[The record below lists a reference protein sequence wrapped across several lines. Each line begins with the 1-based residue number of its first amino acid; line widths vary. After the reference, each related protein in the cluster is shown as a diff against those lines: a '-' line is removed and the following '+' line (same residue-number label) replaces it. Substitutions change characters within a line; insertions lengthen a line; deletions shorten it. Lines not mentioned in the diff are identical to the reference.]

1 MAKGKL
7 FVCLIVFTACLP
19 LFPAEPRV
27 ERYALVLAD
36 APLAQLHSRQELKS
50 FAAAGHRQTIESAQ
64 ASLRGEVQRRGMV
77 VTGAVQN
84 VLNVVFVQAPKERLA
99 ELQSLPGVQA
109 VVRLHRVK
117 PLLDAAVQ
125 LVNAPAAWTA
135 VGGVQNAGRG
145 IKIAI
150 IDTGI
155 DQNHP
160 AFQDAALPMPAGF
173 PKCTVQ
179 QYCAFTNN
187 KVIVARSYVSQ
198 PGPVDPTQSH
208 PDDPTPRDRVG
219 HGTATAMVAAG
230 ETNTG
235 PSDTITGMAP
245 KAYLGNYKV
254 FGSSFNPFATDQG
267 IIQAIDDALA
277 DGMDIA
283 SLSLGGVALGGPLD
297 QGALCGIPAGQFCDL
312 EAAAVENAI
321 RAGMTVVAA
330 AGNEGDIGVPC
341 VQPTYNTI
349 DSPGYSPSAIAVGA
363 ITNSHVWQN
372 DLHLPGT
379 DVPSNL
385 QNMAAQFGDG
395 PLPVAALTA
404 PGVDVTKT
412 GNDGWACSAMP
423 NGSLSGEIAL
433 IERGSP
439 PSGPAN
445 CTFEQKVTNAQTA
458 GAVGVVLYDNVA
470 GEAIPSPGGLSNTTI
485 PSLIIGNADG
495 VALKQFLD
503 AHPRHAVTIDP
514 NLVSPVRADANL
526 VVSFSSRGPATG
538 TGAIKPE
545 LLAVGTDLYMA
556 SESTDPTGDLYSA
569 NGYFVASGTSFST
582 PMVAG
587 AAALV
592 KQKNQGFT
600 PGQIKSAVVN
610 TANSSSLSDE
620 LGNSLHITDMGAGKL
635 DAGAAVS
642 TNVTIQPATLSF
654 GFIGGNFPSTQKLTI
669 TNTGSTKVNL
679 GFTFTAIDAD
689 TSGKLSLDKNSMALT
704 AGQSGTLT
712 VTLGG
717 THPAPG
723 VYDGFLTIQGGNT
736 GLNVPYLYV
745 VGNHSARDI
754 FTLLGDF
761 NDGTVGQSVPDGAL
775 AFKLIDQFG
784 APVIGVPVQFNVVK
798 GGGSIQQPDSVTDSD
813 GIAFA
818 GATYGSQPGDQIFSA
833 TAGGLTATFSDAARV
848 EPVIKSGGAVN
859 AASFQVGQG
868 VAPGSYVT
876 LFGTGLSD
884 DTGVASTVTLP
895 LSIHNVSVSFD
906 VPSANISVPGR
917 LYYVSPTQVNVFV
930 PWELEGQS
938 SAVIKVNISETTGQ
952 TYNLPLTTYSP
963 AFFAYS
969 QGGQELLAALDTSN
983 KVITPGN
990 AAVRGQVVELFAN
1003 GLGPV
1008 TNQPATGDPAPSTT
1022 LAKTQTTPIVKI
1034 GGADATVQFSGL
1046 APGFAGLYQLNVVV
1060 PPGINP
1066 GVQPVIITIGGKS
1079 SPAVNLPVK

>member
-1 MAKGKL
+1 MTKRKL
-7 FVCLIVFTACLP
+7 FVCLIVFATCLP
-19 LFPAEPRV
+19 LFSAEQRV
-27 ERYALVLAD
+27 EPYALLLAH
-36 APLAQLHSRQELKS
+36 APLAQVHSRHELKS
-50 FAAAGHRQTIESAQ
+50 FAAAGHRQTIETAQ
-64 ASLRGEVQRRGMV
+64 AAVRGEVERRGMV
-77 VTGAVQN
+77 VTGAVHN
-84 VLNVVFVQAPKERLA
+84 VLNAVFVQAPKERLA

-109 VVRLHRVK
+109 VVRLRRVR

-125 LVNAPAAWTA
+125 LVNAPAAWAA

-179 QYCAFTNN
+179 QYCDYTNN

-198 PGPVDPTQSH
+198 PGPVDPAQSH

-235 PSDTITGMAP
+235 PSATITGMAP

-254 FGSSFNPFATDQG
+254 FGSSYNPFATDQG

-297 QGALCGIPAGQFCDL
+297 QGALCGNPAGQFCDL

-330 AGNEGDIGVPC
+330 AGNDGDVGLSS
-341 VQPTYNTI
+341 VQPTLNTI
-349 DSPGYSPSAIAVGA
+349 ASPGYSPSAIAVGA
-363 ITNSHVWQN
+363 ITNSHMWQN
-372 DLHLPGT
+372 ELHVPGT

-385 QNMAAQFGDG
+385 QNVAAQFGDG
-395 PLPVAALTA
+395 PLPATALTA
-404 PGVDVTKT
+404 PAVDVTKT
-412 GNDGWACSAMP
+412 GNNGWGCTSMP
-423 NGSLSGEIAL
+423 NGSLSGHIAL
-433 IERGSP
+433 IERGS
-439 PSGPAN
+439 GPGDPAT
-445 CTFEQKVTNAQTA
+445 CTFELKVTNAQTA
-458 GAVGVVLYDNVA
+458 GAVGVIIYDNVA
-470 GEAIPSPGGLSNTTI
+470 SEEPPPPGGLTATVI
-485 PSLIIGNADG
+485 PTVMIAKSDG
-495 VALKQFLD
+495 VGLKQFLD
-503 AHPRHAVTIDP
+503 AHSGHPVTIDP
-514 NLVSPVRADANL
+514 NLGSVPADGNL

-556 SESTDPTGDLYSA
+556 TESTDPSGELYSA
-569 NGYFVASGTSFST
+569 KGYFVANGTSFST

-654 GFIGGNFPSTQKLTI
+654 GFIGGNFPSTEKLTI
-669 TNTGSTKVNL
+669 TNTGSTSVNL
-679 GFTFTAIDAD
+679 VFSFAVIDAD
-689 TSGKLSLDKNSMALT
+689 TNGKLSLDKNSMAL
-704 AGQSGTLT
+704 APGQSGTLT

-717 THPAPG
+717 AHPAAG

-736 GLNVPYLYV
+736 SLNVPYLYV
-745 VGNHSARDI
+745 VGDHSAKNI
-754 FTLLGDF
+754 FTLLGDS
-761 NDGTVGQSVPDGAL
+761 NDGTVGHSVPDGAL
-775 AFKLIDQFG
+775 AFKLVDQFG
-784 APVIGVPVQFNVVK
+784 APVIGAPVQFKVVK

-818 GATYGSQPGDQIFSA
+818 GATYGSQAGDQIFSA
-833 TAGGLTATFSDAARV
+833 TAGGLTATFTDTARA

-859 AASFQVGQG
+859 AASFQAGQG
-868 VAPGSYVT
+868 VAPGSYIT

-884 DTGVASTVTLP
+884 DTGVANTVSLP

-930 PWELEGQS
+930 PWELAGQS

-952 TYNLPLTTYSP
+952 TYTLPLTTYSP

-969 QGGQELLAALDTSN
+969 QGGQELLAALDTGN

-1008 TNQPATGDPAPSTT
+1008 TNQPATGDPAPSAT
-1022 LAKTQTTPIVKI
+1022 LSKTQATPTVTI
-1034 GGADATVQFSGL
+1034 GGADATVEFSGL

-1066 GVQPVIITIGGKS
+1066 GVQPVIVTIGGIS

>member
-1 MAKGKL
+1 MTKRNL
-7 FVCLIVFTACLP
+7 LVCLIVFAACLP
-19 LFPAEPRV
+19 LFSAEPKI
-27 ERYALVLAD
+27 ERYALIMAD
-36 APLAQLHSRQELKS
+36 APLAQLHTRYELKS
-50 FAAAGHRQTIESAQ
+50 FAAAGHRQTIEAAQ
-64 ASLRGEVQRRGMV
+64 ATVRGEVQRRGMV

-84 VLNVVFVQAPKERLA
+84 VLNAVFVQAPKDRLT
-99 ELQSLPGVQA
+99 ELQSLPGVQV
-109 VVRLHRVK
+109 VVRLRRVR

-125 LVNAPAAWTA
+125 LVNAPAAWAA

-155 DQNHP
+155 DQNHA

-179 QYCAFTNN
+179 EYCAFTNN

-198 PGPVDPTQSH
+198 PGSVDPTQSH
-208 PDDPTPRDRVG
+208 PDDPTPRDRIG

-235 PSDTITGMAP
+235 PSATITGMAP

-283 SLSLGGVALGGPLD
+283 SLSFGGVALGGPLD
-297 QGALCGIPAGQFCDL
+297 QGALCGNPAGTFCDL

-330 AGNEGDIGVPC
+330 AGNEGDVGLSST
-341 VQPTYNTI
+341 QPTYNTI

-363 ITNSHVWQN
+363 ITNSHTWQN
-372 DLHLPGT
+372 ELHLPGT

-385 QNMAAQFGDG
+385 QNVAAQFGDG
-395 PLPVAALTA
+395 PLPTDPLTA

-412 GNDGWACSAMP
+412 GNNGFACAAMP

-439 PSGPAN
+439 PSGPTG
-445 CTFEQKVTNAQTA
+445 CTFEEKVTNAQTA
-458 GAVGVVLYDNVA
+458 GAAGVVIYDNVA
-470 GEAIPSPGGLSNTTI
+470 GEAPVPPGGLTNTTI
-485 PSLIIGNADG
+485 PTLMIGNADG
-495 VALKQFLD
+495 IALKQFLD
-503 AHPRHAVTIDP
+503 AHPRHAMTIDP
-514 NLVSPVRADANL
+514 NLVSAVSAPANQ

-545 LLAVGTDLYMA
+545 VLAVGTDLYMA
-556 SESTDPTGDLYSA
+556 TESTDPTGDLYSA
-569 NGYFVASGTSFST
+569 NGYFVANGTSFST

-600 PGQIKSAVVN
+600 PGEIKSAVVN

-620 LGNSLHITDMGAGKL
+620 LGNALHITDMGAGKL

-642 TNVTIQPATLSF
+642 TNVTIQPSTLSF

-669 TNTGSTKVNL
+669 TNTGATKVNL
-679 GFTFTAIDAD
+679 GFSFSVLDAD
-689 TSGKLSLDKNSMALT
+689 TNGKLSLDKNTMALN

-717 THPAPG
+717 ARPAPG
-723 VYDGFLTIQGGNT
+723 LYDGFLTIQGGNT
-736 GLNVPYLYV
+736 ALNVPYLYV
-745 VGNHSARDI
+745 VGNHTANDI
-754 FTLLGDF
+754 FTLLGDQ

-775 AFKLIDQFG
+775 AFKLVDQFG

-798 GGGSIQQPDSVTDSD
+798 GGGSIQQPDSVTDAD

-818 GATYGSQPGDQIFSA
+818 GATYGSQAGDQMFSA
-833 TAGGLTATFSDAARV
+833 TAAGLTVTFSDTARV
-848 EPVIKSGGAVN
+848 LPVIKSGGAVN

-868 VAPGSYVT
+868 VAPGSYIT

-884 DTGVASTVTLP
+884 DTGVADTVSLP

-906 VPSANISVPGR
+906 VPSTNISVAGR
-917 LYYVSPTQVNVFV
+917 LYYVSPIQVNVFV
-930 PWELEGQS
+930 PWELQGQS
-938 SAVIKVNISETTGQ
+938 SAVIKINISETSGQ
-952 TYNLPLTTYSP
+952 TYNLPLATYSP

-1008 TNQPATGDPAPSTT
+1008 KNQPATGEPAPSTPPAT
-1022 LAKTQTTPIVKI
+1022 TETTPTVTI

-1060 PPGINP
+1060 PASINP
-1066 GVQPVIITIGGKS
+1066 GIQPVIVKIGGIS